1 MLRSRVAFVV
11 VLLLLAAGLSLHTAG
26 ASNAQLPAVAPAL
39 QATPAVAPTP
49 LAPNAPPVEAPISQS
64 TEQVLLILGLAVLGV
79 AVIGGGIYL
88 RRRWIA
94 TRY

>member
-1 MLRSRVAFVV
+1 MVRSRVAFVV

-26 ASNAQLPAVAPAL
+26 ASNAQLPAAAPAL

-49 LAPNAPPVEAPISQS
+49 PASNTPPVEAPIDQG
-64 TEQVLLILGLAVLGV
+64 TQQVLVILGLAVLGV
-79 AVIGGGIYL
+79 VVIGGGIYL

>member
-1 MLRSRVAFVV
+1 MVRSRVALVV

-26 ASNAQLPAVAPAL
+26 ASNVQLPAAAPAL

-49 LAPNAPPVEAPISQS
+49 PASSTPQVGAPISES
-64 TEQVLLILGLAVLGV
+64 TQQVLLILGLVVLGV